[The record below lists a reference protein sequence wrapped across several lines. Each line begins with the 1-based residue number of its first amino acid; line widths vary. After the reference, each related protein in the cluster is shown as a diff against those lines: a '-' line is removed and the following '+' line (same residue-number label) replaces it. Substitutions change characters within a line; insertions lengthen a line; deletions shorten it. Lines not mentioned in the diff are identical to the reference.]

1 MLKASY
7 FTRTFDFKFP
17 AGTSR
22 GVLLQKSSSF
32 IVLEEV
38 QEVYAAGKPENVSEL
53 STSGKPED
61 LPVVSAATA
70 PPSLTSP
77 RFFTAVGECSTIP
90 GLSPDPVDRY
100 ESKLQELCEAI
111 NQGENPEELDL
122 MEFPSIRFGL
132 EMAMLEAKLKMNQAT
147 NQVTKQATSQVTTQP
162 ARNSG
167 LQPSERSNADQS
179 TFCSE
184 LNLNADDQFSRTSY
198 SSLNDFL
205 AAPHLLFPS
214 EFTLGQ
220 QGININGLI
229 WMGEKQFMRDQIA
242 RKLDEGFRC
251 LKMKVGALDFDTE
264 LEVLRDI
271 RRHFSPEKLEI
282 RVDANGAFS
291 AESAME
297 KLNALARFQLHS
309 IEQPI
314 RQGQYEAMASLCR
327 TSPIPIALD
336 EELISYPPHLA
347 EELLRSLQPAYIILK
362 PSLLGGFAVSQQW
375 IEAAEA
381 TGVGWWVTSALESNI
396 GLNAIA
402 QWTYTLGNPLPQG
415 LGTGQLYTNNIPSW
429 LTISGEWLVV
439 SG

>member
-1 MLKASY
+1 MLKAHF

-22 GVLLQKSSSF
+22 GVLTQKTSSF

-38 QEVYAAGKPENVSEL
+38 PAD
-53 STSGKPED
+53 STSNVLKEVVGVSKPGSLDEV
-61 LPVVSAATA
+61 PGETTSSV
-70 PPSLTSP
+70 PSSDTQQTGADHS
-77 RFFTAVGECSTIP
+77 FFAGIGECSTIP
-90 GLSPDPVDRY
+90 GLSPDPMDRY
-100 ESKLQELCEAI
+100 ESKLQELCEAF
-111 NQGENPEELDL
+111 NAGKNPEEVDL
-122 MEFPSIRFGL
+122 KEFPSIRFGL
-132 EMAMLEAKLKMNQAT
+132 EMAMMEAKLKINPA
-147 NQVTKQATSQVTTQP
+147 TTQP

-167 LQPSERSNADQS
+167 LQLMRSKADQYAS
-179 TFCSE
+179 SSDF
-184 LNLNADDQFSRTSY
+184 NLNADGTTY
-198 SSLNDFL
+198 SSLDEFL

-229 WMGEKQFMRDQIA
+229 WMGEKQFMHEQIS
-242 RKLDEGFRC
+242 RKLDEGYRC
-251 LKMKVGALDFDTE
+251 LKMKVGAIDFTTE
-264 LEVLRDI
+264 LEILQEI
-271 RRHFSPEKLEI
+271 RRHFSPETLEI

-291 AESAME
+291 ADTALE
-297 KLNALARFQLHS
+297 KLNALSRFQLHS

-314 RQGQYEAMASLCR
+314 RQGQHEAMALLCR
-327 TSPIPIALD
+327 TSPVPIALD
-336 EELISYPPHLA
+336 EELISYPPQRA
-347 EELLRSLQPAYIILK
+347 EELLRAIQPAYIILK

-375 IEAAEA
+375 IDAAEA

-429 LTISGEWLVV
+429 LTINGEWLTVN
-439 SG
+439 G

>member
-22 GVLLQKSSSF
+22 GVLHQKTSSF

-38 QEVYAAGKPENVSEL
+38 GEVSTNSVLKDVPVDIPSSLL
-53 STSGKPED
+53 SSK
-61 LPVVSAATA
+61 VCQSSADH
-70 PPSLTSP
+70 
-77 RFFTAVGECSTIP
+77 RFFAGIGECSTIP
-90 GLSPDPVDRY
+90 DLSPDPMDRY

-111 NQGENPEELDL
+111 NQGKNPEEVDL
-122 MEFPSIRFGL
+122 KEFPSIRFGL
-132 EMAMLEAKLKMNQAT
+132 EMAILEAKMKINPA
-147 NQVTKQATSQVTTQP
+147 TTQP
-162 ARNSG
+162 ARNSD
-167 LQPSERSNADQS
+167 LQVSRSKAAPHASSFVFNSNAEG
-179 TFCSE
+179 T
-184 LNLNADDQFSRTSY
+184 AY

-205 AAPHLLFPS
+205 SAPHLLFPS
-214 EFTLGQ
+214 EFTLGR

-229 WMGEKQFMRDQIA
+229 WMGKKEFMHEQIS

-251 LKMKVGALDFDTE
+251 LKMKVGALDFNAE
-264 LEVLRDI
+264 LEILEEI
-271 RRHFSPEKLEI
+271 RRHFSPEALEI

-291 AESAME
+291 ASTALE

-347 EELLRSLQPAYIILK
+347 EELLRTIQPAYIILK

-375 IEAAEA
+375 IETAEA

-429 LTISGEWLVV
+429 LKINGEWLIVNC
-439 SG
+439 

>member
-22 GVLLQKSSSF
+22 GVLHQKTSSF

-38 QEVYAAGKPENVSEL
+38 GEDSTNSALKDVPVDTTFSSKVCQPSADYCFFAGI
-53 STSGKPED
+53 
-61 LPVVSAATA
+61 
-70 PPSLTSP
+70 
-77 RFFTAVGECSTIP
+77 GECSTIP
-90 GLSPDPVDRY
+90 GLSPDPMDRY
-100 ESKLQELCEAI
+100 DSKLQELCEAI
-111 NQGENPEELDL
+111 NQGKNPEDVDL
-122 MEFPSIRFGL
+122 IEFPSIRFGL
-132 EMAMLEAKLKMNQAT
+132 EMAMLEAKMKKSASSS
-147 NQVTKQATSQVTTQP
+147 V
-162 ARNSG
+162 
-167 LQPSERSNADQS
+167 
-179 TFCSE
+179 F
-184 LNLNADDQFSRTSY
+184 NLNADDQFSGTAY
-198 SSLNDFL
+198 SSLNEFL
-205 AAPHLLFPS
+205 SAPHLLFPS
-214 EFTLGQ
+214 EFTLGR

-229 WMGEKQFMRDQIA
+229 WMGEKQFMHEQIS

-251 LKMKVGALDFDTE
+251 LKMKVGALDFNAE
-264 LEVLRDI
+264 LEILEEI
-271 RRHFSPEKLEI
+271 RRHFSPESLEI

-291 AESAME
+291 ATTALE

-314 RQGQYEAMASLCR
+314 RQGQYEAMASLCS

-336 EELISYPPHLA
+336 EELISHPPHLA
-347 EELLRSLQPAYIILK
+347 EELLRTIQPAYIILK

-375 IEAAEA
+375 IDAAEA

-415 LGTGQLYTNNIPSW
+415 LGTGQLYTNNISSW
-429 LTISGEWLVV
+429 LKINGEWLIVNY
-439 SG
+439 

>member
-7 FTRTFDFKFP
+7 FTRIFDFKFP

-22 GVLLQKSSSF
+22 GVLHQKTSSF

-38 QEVYAAGKPENVSEL
+38 SEVSTNSALKDVPVDITSSLL
-53 STSGKPED
+53 SSKVHQP
-61 LPVVSAATA
+61 SADH
-70 PPSLTSP
+70 
-77 RFFTAVGECSTIP
+77 RFFAGIGECSTIP
-90 GLSPDPVDRY
+90 DLSPDPMDRY
-100 ESKLQELCEAI
+100 ESKLQELCDAI
-111 NQGENPEELDL
+111 NSGENPEEVGLK
-122 MEFPSIRFGL
+122 EFPSIRFGL
-132 EMAMLEAKLKMNQAT
+132 EMAMLEAKQKKSASSS
-147 NQVTKQATSQVTTQP
+147 V
-162 ARNSG
+162 
-167 LQPSERSNADQS
+167 
-179 TFCSE
+179 F
-184 LNLNADDQFSRTSY
+184 NLNADDQFSSTAY
-198 SSLNDFL
+198 SSLNEFL

-214 EFTLGQ
+214 EFTLGR

-229 WMGEKQFMRDQIA
+229 WMGKKEFMHEQIS

-251 LKMKVGALDFDTE
+251 LKMKVGALDFNAE
-264 LEVLRDI
+264 LEILEEI
-271 RRHFSPEKLEI
+271 RRHFSPEALEI

-291 AESAME
+291 AATALE

-347 EELLRSLQPAYIILK
+347 EELLHTIQPAYIILK
-362 PSLLGGFAVSQQW
+362 PSLLGGFEVSQQW
-375 IEAAEA
+375 INAAEA

-429 LTISGEWLVV
+429 LKINGEWLVII
-439 SG
+439 G

>member
-1 MLKASY
+1 MLKAGY

-22 GVLLQKSSSF
+22 GVLHQKTSSF

-38 QEVYAAGKPENVSEL
+38 RECTDTGKPDESRAVFS
-53 STSGKPED
+53 SGKFDEVPGD
-61 LPVVSAATA
+61 TPSTLTSASPQQT
-70 PPSLTSP
+70 STSP
-77 RFFTAVGECSTIP
+77 RYFAGIGECSTIP
-90 GLSPDPVDRY
+90 GLSPDPMEGY
-100 ESKLQELCEAI
+100 ETKLKELCEAI
-111 NQGENPEELDL
+111 NFGKNVDEVDL
-122 MEFPSIRFGL
+122 KEFPSIRFGL
-132 EMAMLEAKLKMNQAT
+132 EMALLEAKLKNPSSSSISGFTINNNNTRT
-147 NQVTKQATSQVTTQP
+147 NS
-162 ARNSG
+162 
-167 LQPSERSNADQS
+167 
-179 TFCSE
+179 
-184 LNLNADDQFSRTSY
+184 
-198 SSLNDFL
+198 SSLDEFL
-205 AAPHLLFPS
+205 VAPHLLFPS
-214 EFTLGQ
+214 PFTLGQ

-229 WMGEKQFMRDQIA
+229 WMGDKQFMHEQIA

-271 RRHFSPEKLEI
+271 RRHFSPEVLEI

-291 AESAME
+291 AATAME

-327 TSPIPIALD
+327 TSPLPIALD
-336 EELISYPPHLA
+336 EELISYPPQLA
-347 EELLRSLQPAYIILK
+347 EELLRSIQPAYIILK

-375 IEAAEA
+375 IDAAEA
-381 TGVGWWVTSALESNI
+381 RGVGWWVTSALESNI

-415 LGTGQLYTNNIPSW
+415 LGTGQLYTNNIASW
-429 LTISGEWLVV
+429 LTIRGEWLTVCE
-439 SG
+439 